1 MEAKSRRERYGQ
13 LESAL
18 NQALQDNEV
27 AAERRHKEMG
37 SLQQMVATSDGMA
50 FMLGGMALLAVA
62 ISLLYLPQ
70 ILEGDTMTVALLG
83 ILLAGGV
90 ARAAWSSSAAARSR
104 PRAARASARRASPA
118 RHPAARR

>member
-18 NQALQDNEV
+18 HQALQDNEV
-27 AAERRHKEMG
+27 AAERRQKEMG

-50 FMLGGMALLAVA
+50 FVLGGVALLAVA

-104 PRAARASARRASPA
+104 PRAT
-118 RHPAARR
+118 

>member
-13 LESAL
+13 MESAL
-18 NQALQDNEV
+18 HQALQENEL

-50 FMLGGMALLAVA
+50 FMLGGVALLAVG

-70 ILEGDTMTVALLG
+70 ILEGDVMTVSLLG
-83 ILLAGGV
+83 LLLACGV
-90 ARAAWSSSAAARSR
+90 ARAAWVFF
-104 PRAARASARRASPA
+104 RRVKE
-118 RHPAARR
+118 